1 MKLSIKQKSKKEF
14 FNETSYCGIG
24 VLTLFYCIAFFGGI
38 FIFANESL
46 PFNGFILRALI
57 YCIIVF
63 LPWIIY
69 NIIKK
74 VGLNRS
80 LFEIQ
85 QSLELFMYYKRFE
98 SYEEFEK
105 ILFSK
110 SEILDFTGFK
120 MFCKDDLY
128 NPQHYIK
135 KSIYAVHINKI
146 IENYLDYFN
155 INKKDDKVIKT
166 LSLLELD
173 DTNLKKVKEIFIE
186 DRTNAFI
193 NYFLYQDS
201 FISIEETLKKIEQYS
216 SVYKTEKT
224 EAKNLVFNSYTFED
238 IEKTIKENV
247 KAASFN
253 WIIPAM
259 NIFMLAL
266 ISIVY
271 FCPDI
276 AKEQTNVI
284 SYILYIFIIAIFVTP
299 LFFVIKIV
307 IKSLK
312 NEKKF
317 FEIAKYLPIT
327 KEEFTNL
334 NITKYNEVE
343 DFVFNLFYNKIALP
357 QYRLEE
363 TIATTLE
370 KYLIEHVE
378 TDEIVKTL
386 FENSFTVYYNNEENN
401 KPKYFDLIDEFVDR
415 RTKELI
421 KILEDKKSTSIE
433 KTFNEVLI
441 YGKAHKAEYNVYQ
454 ENGDVTIVK
463 FTIGDVV

>member
-1 MKLSIKQKSKKEF
+1 MKLSVKQKSKKEF
-14 FNETSYCGIG
+14 FDETSYCGIG

-38 FIFANESL
+38 FIFANENL

-110 SEILDFTGFK
+110 SEIIDFTGFK
-120 MFCKDDLY
+120 MFCKEDLY

-173 DTNLKKVKEIFIE
+173 NTNLKKVKEIFIE

-216 SVYKTEKT
+216 NAYKTEKT
-224 EAKNLVFNSYTFED
+224 EAKNLVFNFYTFED
-238 IEKTIKENV
+238 IEKTSRENV

-276 AKEQTNVI
+276 AEEQTNVI

-299 LFFVIKIV
+299 LFFVIKIA

-312 NEKKF
+312 NEKNF

-327 KEEFTNL
+327 KEEFINL

-343 DFVFNLFYNKIALP
+343 DFVFNLFYNKIDLP

-386 FENSFTVYYNNEENN
+386 LENSFTVYYNNEENN

-441 YGKAHKAEYNVYQ
+441 YGKAHKTEYNVYQ